1 MRYHEESSCLGCSA
15 AAAVNV
21 VCAGIGTQ
29 SGESGPVL
37 DFNGT
42 TATCS
47 VSFKADS
54 ATDKVAATLTLYQS
68 NTYVDSWTDSGTG
81 RVFISESCKVESGKS
96 YRLVLSYSING
107 AAKPAKEV
115 SGTYP

>member
-1 MRYHEESSCLGCSA
+1 MKRVLALAVPLLLLLTLSA
-15 AAAVNV
+15 QALEPRAVKV
-21 VCAGIGTQ
+21 
-29 SGESGPVL
+29 EHVL

-54 ATDKVAATLTLYQS
+54 ATDNVAATLTLYQS

-96 YRLVLSYSING
+96 YRLVLTYSING
-107 AAKPAKEV
+107 AAQPAKAV
-115 SGTYP
+115 TGTCP

>member
-1 MRYHEESSCLGCSA
+1 MKRVLALAVPLLLLLTLSA
-15 AAAVNV
+15 QALEPRAVKV
-21 VCAGIGTQ
+21 
-29 SGESGPVL
+29 EPVL

-96 YRLVLSYSING
+96 YRLVLTYTING
-107 AAKPAKEV
+107 AAQPAKAV
-115 SGTYP
+115 TGTCP

>member
-1 MRYHEESSCLGCSA
+1 MKRVLALAVPLLTLLTLSA
-15 AAAVNV
+15 QALEPKIPRADPA
-21 VCAGIGTQ
+21 
-29 SGESGPVL
+29 L

-68 NTYVDSWTDSGTG
+68 NTYVDSWSDSGTG
-81 RVFISESCKVESGKS
+81 RVFISESCKAKSGKS
-96 YRLVLSYSING
+96 YRLVLDYSING
-107 AAKPAKEV
+107 VAKPAKAV
-115 SGTYP
+115 TGTCP